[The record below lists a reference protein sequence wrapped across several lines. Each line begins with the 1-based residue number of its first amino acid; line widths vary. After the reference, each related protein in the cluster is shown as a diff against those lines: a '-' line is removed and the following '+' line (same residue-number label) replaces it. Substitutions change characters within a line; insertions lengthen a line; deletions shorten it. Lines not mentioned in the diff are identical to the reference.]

1 MTLGLSYWNHEC
13 VSWSALFPVLVSPFL
28 TTFLNFF
35 SFLSH
40 FNFFSFHYYPTF
52 LLHPSLPISFP
63 QNASLSLV
71 SLCLFYTIPNTSKCI
86 GSCLLSQNNPLKE
99 VNVIVNVIVLINNSN
114 RLSHKYLNDGSTFSL
129 KPELCLVFWF

>member
-1 MTLGLSYWNHEC
+1 MCILICS
-13 VSWSALFPVLVSPFL
+13 VSCSCFSFFDNFSQLL
-28 TTFLNFF
+28 FF
-35 SFLSH
+35 SFSFQFFLPTLLS
-40 FNFFSFHYYPTF
+40 YF